1 MSKREETERRTEE
14 LLLPLLEKRDLK
26 LWDVEYV
33 NEASEWYLRAYIDK
47 PGGVTIDDCVDV
59 SRELSELL
67 DRPENDYISDA
78 YTLEVSSP
86 GLGRALKRDRDFENS
101 LGREVDLKLYKAE
114 DGVKEFSGILKA
126 WDKDTI
132 TAELDGE
139 DRIFNRKALA
149 SVKLAF
155 EL

>member
-1 MSKREETERRTEE
+1 M
-14 LLLPLLEKRDLK
+14 LPLLEKRGLK

-47 PGGVTIDDCVDV
+47 LGGVTIDDCVDV

-67 DRPENDYISDA
+67 DRAENDYISEP

-86 GLGRALKRDRDFENS
+86 GLGRTLKRDRDLENS
-101 LGREVDLKLYKAE
+101 VGREVNLKLYKAE
-114 DGVKEFSGILKA
+114 NGVKEFSGLLKA

-132 TAELDGE
+132 TVEINGE
-139 DRIFNRKALA
+139 DRIFDRKALA

>member
-1 MSKREETERRTEE
+1 M
-14 LLLPLLEKRDLK
+14 LPLLEKRGLK

-67 DRPENDYISDA
+67 DRAENDYISES

-86 GLGRALKRDRDFENS
+86 GLGRTLKRDRDLENS
-101 LGREVDLKLYKAE
+101 VGREVNLKLYKAE
-114 DGVKEFSGILKA
+114 NGVKEFSGLLKA

-132 TAELDGE
+132 TVEINGE
-139 DRIFNRKALA
+139 DRIFDRKALA